1 MKVERIICKEEDLNV
16 VREMW
21 EINHDKG
28 WENSEWETI
37 ARRDTLEEAFAVAT
51 ERGYTFSAIDKD
63 LSTYRKFEERTIRKA
78 NYVYDS
84 FDKPFGRYTIKH
96 YYIF

>member
-1 MKVERIICKEEDLNV
+1 MKVERIIRKEEDLNV

-28 WENSEWETI
+28 WEDPEWETI
-37 ARRDTLEEAFAVAT
+37 ARRETLEEAFAVAA
-51 ERGYTFSAIDKD
+51 ERGYILKASDKD
-63 LSTYRKFEERTIRKA
+63 LSTYHKFEERTINKA
-78 NYVYDS
+78 NYVYDY
-84 FDKPFGRYTIKH
+84 FDKPFGIYTIKH

>member
-1 MKVERIICKEEDLNV
+1 MKIERIIRKEEDLNV

-21 EINHDKG
+21 EISYDKG

-37 ARRDTLEEAFAVAT
+37 ARRETLEEAFAVAA
-51 ERGYTFSAIDKD
+51 ERGYILKASDKD
-63 LSTYRKFEERTIRKA
+63 LSTYRKFEERTINKA
-78 NYVYDS
+78 NYVYDY
-84 FDKPFGRYTIKH
+84 FDKPFGIYAIKH